1 MLLSRFWYLVLAAA
15 AIMGITAALLGRG
28 IINRQHLD
36 HIDDGLRRDR
46 FAIESILKLD
56 ARARLDTLAPLAADG
71 TIREAVR
78 TRGKSKVEGQD
89 GGKALK
95 ERLRTLNQQLEEL
108 RADLLIA
115 LDANGEILG
124 QEGRKPAREG
134 AGLGE
139 VPLVASALSGFIGD
153 DVWVYDGAVYRMA
166 ARPIIDRGQVV
177 GALLHGQ
184 RLDAV
189 LAQRL
194 SERIGGASIAFFF
207 RDRVIASYTP
217 TDVPGAPTQADMTAP
232 LANVLNDTQVQKGDR
247 SDAIDLDGR
256 GRAVYSLVAGSAS
269 SLGVGYALSRP
280 YSVIASP
287 WAVFNETKKEDVEA
301 LPQFALGSALVLL
314 FLLAMAT
321 VYWERD
327 RPLTKLREGLDK
339 LAAGR
344 ADELDLTVLSG
355 VYRKVGERV
364 NRALD
369 VVVEKSGG
377 KRREQQ
383 ANLDEI
389 LGPTPESLTSAAFSF
404 GSEDAPVEV
413 SQPKPMPAPGS
424 AAMPMPMPAP
434 SVGSKANSLPGR
446 VPPPPLKVPAPPPPR
461 MPSSKGSSS
470 SAAVAESPALSVAEG
485 SSLRRIGEEN
495 GQLTV
500 LPDPAGVD
508 SEAHF
513 QEVYEQ
519 YVTVKQQCGESTA
532 DLTYEKLAV
541 TLRKNRDQIL
551 SQRPDTREV
560 RFTVYVKAGK
570 AALKATPVKV

>member
-1 MLLSRFWYLVLAAA
+1 MLLSRFWYLLLAAA

-28 IINRQHLD
+28 ILNRQHLD
-36 HIDDGLRRDR
+36 HVDDGLRRDR

-56 ARARLDTLAPLAADG
+56 ARTRLDTLAPLAADG

-78 TRGKSKVEGQD
+78 TRAKSKVDGQEGA
-89 GGKALK
+89 KALK

-115 LDANGEILG
+115 VDANGEILG

-139 VPLVASALSGFIGD
+139 VPLVASALAGFIGD
-153 DVWVYDGAVYRMA
+153 DVWLYDTAVYRMA

-177 GALLHGQ
+177 GALIHGQ

-194 SERIGGASIAFFF
+194 SERIGGASVAFFV

-217 TDVPGAPTQADMTAP
+217 TDVPGAPTQTDMAAP
-232 LANVLNDTQVQKGDR
+232 LASVLNDPQLKKGDR
-247 SDAIDLDGR
+247 SEAIDLEGR
-256 GRAVYSLVAGSAS
+256 GRSVYSLVAGSAS

-280 YSVIASP
+280 YAVIASP
-287 WAVFNETKKEDVEA
+287 WAVFNETKKEDVDA
-301 LPQFALGSALVLL
+301 LPQVALGSALILL
-314 FLLAMAT
+314 FLLAMVT
-321 VYWERD
+321 LYFERD
-327 RPLTKLREGLDK
+327 RPLMRLRQGLDK
-339 LAAGR
+339 LAAGQ

-369 VVVEKSGG
+369 VVVEKAGG
-377 KRREQQ
+377 KRKQQQ

-404 GSEDAPVEV
+404 GGGEDLPLDIP
-413 SQPKPMPAPGS
+413 QPKPMPAPGS
-424 AAMPMPMPAP
+424 APVAMPMPPP
-434 SVGSKANSLPGR
+434 SKGNSQAARGA
-446 VPPPPLKVPAPPPPR
+446 PPPLKVPAPPPPR
-461 MPSSKGSSS
+461 IPSPKS
-470 SAAVAESPALSVAEG
+470 SAAVAEPSMLPLEDA
-485 SSLRRIGEEN
+485 SSLRRIAEQN
-495 GQLTV
+495 GQLV
-500 LPDPAGVD
+500 VAPDLGLMD
-508 SEAHF
+508 SEEHF
-513 QEVYEQ
+513 HEVYEQ

-551 SQRPDTREV
+551 TQRPDTREV

-570 AALKATPVKV
+570 AALKATPVKA